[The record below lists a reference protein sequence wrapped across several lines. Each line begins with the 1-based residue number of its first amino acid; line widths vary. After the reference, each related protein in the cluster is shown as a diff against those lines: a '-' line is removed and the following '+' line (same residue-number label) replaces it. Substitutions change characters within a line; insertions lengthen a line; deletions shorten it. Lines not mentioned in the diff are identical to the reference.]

1 MIDGLI
7 TVARWDLKQRLR
19 SRRLL
24 VGWLVWVLALVA
36 LAGFIVSISRSDIDY
51 YGADWAAKVGPTVFG
66 LVVLFILAFAL
77 VIVPV
82 FSASAI
88 VSERES
94 STLATLQATTL
105 RPGQI
110 VGGKLLSAC
119 AVAGGFMAG
128 GIPALGIAVGVGHIN
143 VGRALVCLLVMYV
156 EMVLLCAIA
165 LGWSA
170 IATRALVSTVMTY
183 LTVFTLTI
191 ITLVLFALL
200 AFSTTTR
207 VTARSWDLSRE
218 DLMAY
223 GAELEAYF
231 EAHPVDDGST
241 APAPPL
247 ERCAWQTYGYTAQGS
262 PERYW
267 WMLLINPFVIVSD
280 AAPLPPEAR
289 GDIETYTNSV
299 DFDPLAMITVAVRT
313 ARMGGDTPRNS
324 CFTSAT
330 RVSPDGRWAYRVTPN
345 RDGSFTVSDSRS
357 YWSSAEADLRT
368 TVVTPR
374 PNNPDAPPVLTLGT
388 PLWPVS
394 LGANL
399 LIATFFI
406 ALAVRRVSVP
416 YGPLPKGQRVA

>member
-19 SRRLL
+19 SMRLL
-24 VGWLVWVLALVA
+24 IGWLIWVLALMA
-36 LAGFIVSISRSDIDY
+36 LAGLIVWITWSDRSY
-51 YGADWAAKVGPTVFG
+51 YRGDWTTHVGPTVFG

-77 VIVPV
+77 VIVPI

-88 VSERES
+88 VTERES
-94 STLATLQATTL
+94 ATLATLQSTTL

-128 GIPALGIAVGVGHIN
+128 GIPALSIAVGVGHIN

-170 IATRALVSTVMTY
+170 IATRALVSTVLTY

-191 ITLVLFALL
+191 ITLVLFAFLS
-200 AFSTTTR
+200 FVTTTR
-207 VTARSWDLSRE
+207 VPARGWDLSE
-218 DLMAY
+218 HDNMAY
-223 GAELEAYF
+223 GAQLDSYF
-231 EAHPVDDGST
+231 KAHPTDDGST

-247 ERCAWQTYGYTAQGS
+247 ELCAWQEYGYTVQGQ

-267 WMLLINPFVIVSD
+267 WLLLANPFVIVSD
-280 AAPLPPEAR
+280 AAPLPPDAR
-289 GDIETYTNSV
+289 GDIEAYVNSA
-299 DFDPLAMITVAVRT
+299 DFDPLAMITLAMRT
-313 ARMGGDTPRNS
+313 ARMGGDNPRNS

-330 RVSPDGRWAYRVTPN
+330 RVLASDTWSYRVTPN
-345 RDGSFTVSDSRS
+345 RDGTFSVSDYSG
-357 YWSSAEADLRT
+357 YWLSGDTDLRA
-368 TVVTPR
+368 TVVKPR

-394 LGANL
+394 LGFNL
-399 LIATFFI
+399 LLAAFFI
-406 ALAVRRVSVP
+406 ALAIRRVSVP